1 MVLLPTFSPAMNTEC
16 AAYKTCSSTNRKAST
31 GRNGHLQTAVRM
43 KRDARVKRDRQLLLQ
58 LINQPLGSKKERD
71 TFEKELLPERE
82 REKTG
87 KLS

>member
-1 MVLLPTFSPAMNTEC
+1 
-16 AAYKTCSSTNRKAST
+16 
-31 GRNGHLQTAVRM
+31 M